1 MTDKYTS
8 AWQSRLDETMQKILN
23 REKFSYDLNAD
34 ALYRQYKD
42 MYTRQGRA
50 AMEDTVGR
58 AAALTGGY
66 GNSYAQTAG
75 QQTYQNYLQQLG
87 DQVPRLQEAAQARY
101 DAEGSRLQND
111 ALLLMQ
117 QENADYSRYRDSK
130 ADRES
135 AFDRLLTLITAY
147 GYRPTEEE
155 MAAAGMTQGHL
166 NAIAGLGKK
175 SSGTSGSVA
184 LADPETLELQL
195 ALNKVGANLKLDGI
209 RGDLTDDAEKKYG
222 HLIV

>member
-166 NAIAGLGKK
+166 KVLAG
-175 SSGTSGSVA
+175 
-184 LADPETLELQL
+184 
-195 ALNKVGANLKLDGI
+195 
-209 RGDLTDDAEKKYG
+209 
-222 HLIV
+222 H